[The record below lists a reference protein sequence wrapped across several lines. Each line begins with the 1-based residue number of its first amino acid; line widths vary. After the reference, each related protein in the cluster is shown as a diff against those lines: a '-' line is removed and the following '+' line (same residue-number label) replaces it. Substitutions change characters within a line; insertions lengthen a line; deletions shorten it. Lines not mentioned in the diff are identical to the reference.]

1 MDTIPTVQRKSM
13 PPVSRFSF
21 VIILHAMIVF
31 QIPRLRAGARAPGP
45 ARTIPLSRL
54 RTDSHCGSAIGDRA
68 HVVSTLCSFGGDVPR
83 RVCRSSAVRA
93 GCGVGAGR
101 AGRASTPFHAGTAG
115 PGRARARRPRDAA
128 GRGASTAFK
137 IFVILQV
144 IRHLN

>member
-1 MDTIPTVQRKSM
+1 MDTIPSVQRKSM
-13 PPVSRFSF
+13 PPDSRFSF
-21 VIILHAMIVF
+21 VIILRYDPIAYSEF
-31 QIPRLRAGARAPGP
+31 PAGGPGP
-45 ARTIPLSRL
+45 GGAGPGPH
-54 RTDSHCGSAIGDRA
+54 DSGRSDCADRRSGSC
-68 HVVSTLCSFGGDVPR
+68 TLCSFGGDVPR

-101 AGRASTPFHAGTAG
+101 AGRASTPFSAGTAG